1 MFFGDGCQICWALT
15 LFWKSSFLK
24 SIFSLSARCL
34 PTALTLSPPLA
45 VSWTQLQLCKTKPR
59 RQQLSLIV
67 CVCVCLCVFPRRS
80 RCVSRSRYRSSACAL
95 CVWLIVLALARA
107 AISIPPA
114 GRRRKGQPR
123 PCLREKEGWRE
134 EKDGASR
141 RATTIGLSWIR
152 LSLLP
157 VIVAPAFVV
166 RAPKRFEWKTS
177 RMNYGCSGRGC
188 RASGRINTDAA
199 VWVCCKDG
207 NNGGINVSLSD
218 LCSPNLFSP

>member
-1 MFFGDGCQICWALT
+1 MPNL
-15 LFWKSSFLK
+15 
-24 SIFSLSARCL
+24 LSADFVLKILISEINIFIERSMPAHRSHSVSTSRGFL
-34 PTALTLSPPLA
+34 DSAAALQNETTTPA
-45 VSWTQLQLCKTKPR
+45 IVSHC
-59 RQQLSLIV
+59 V
-67 CVCVCLCVFPRRS
+67 CVCVCVCVFPRRS
-80 RCVSRSRYRSSACAL
+80 RRVSRSRYRSSACAL
-95 CVWLIVLALARA
+95 CVRLIVLALARA

-199 VWVCCKDG
+199 V
-207 NNGGINVSLSD
+207 
-218 LCSPNLFSP
+218 